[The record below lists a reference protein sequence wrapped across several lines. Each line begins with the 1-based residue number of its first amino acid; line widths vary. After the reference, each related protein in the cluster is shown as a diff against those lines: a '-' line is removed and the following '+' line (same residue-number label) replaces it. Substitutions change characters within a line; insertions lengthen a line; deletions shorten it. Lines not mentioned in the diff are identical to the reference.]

1 MTNKH
6 LSPRLFSGRSF
17 TPLFIAQFGGAFND
31 NMLKFTLIMLATYNP
46 SYTKGLQELLGMD
59 NATVVQQ
66 LNLVASALFIVPFLV
81 FSAVAGTMADKYP
94 KHSFI
99 RKTKL
104 AEVLIVLIVGLGL
117 FTENIY
123 FLLLALFFLGVQ
135 SAFFGPLKYGV
146 LPELLEKEK
155 IPPATGFMQGATF
168 VAILAGTAAG
178 GFLTKGDYA
187 AILNSLM
194 ITSVAVVG
202 YVASRFIPPLKAAA
216 PRTKNP
222 WSPVA
227 EFKQTLGYA
236 FAHRHLALGVLGL
249 SWFWLL
255 GSVILALL
263 PPFTKMQLNADQSV
277 ATGLIITAAVFIAIG
292 AVASGQL
299 VKDARKAGYA
309 AIFIGL
315 SLALIALLP
324 KAPNMPEL
332 FTLTTLPPQ
341 ALMYFVAIMLFS
353 VSCGFF
359 TVPLF
364 ALLQLKADPQHKAR
378 TIAANNI
385 MNALF
390 MVAGTVLT
398 SVAIGIFALET
409 HEVFFGLGIL
419 TALLGLYYRK
429 ALAKA

>member
-1 MTNKH
+1 MTPPPP
-6 LSPRLFSGRSF
+6 SPRLFSGRSF

-46 SYTKGLQELLGMD
+46 SYTKSLQTLLGMD
-59 NATVVQQ
+59 SNTVVQQ
-66 LNLVASALFIVPFLV
+66 LNLVASALFIVPFLA

-104 AEVLIVLIVGLGL
+104 AEVLIVLIVGAGL
-117 FTENIY
+117 FAENIY
-123 FLLLALFFLGVQ
+123 FLLLALFLLGVQ
-135 SAFFGPLKYGV
+135 SAFFGPLKYGI

-168 VAILAGTAAG
+168 VAILAGTAVG
-178 GFLTKGDYA
+178 GFLTKSDHA
-187 AILNSLM
+187 ALFNSLM
-194 ITSVAVVG
+194 IASVAVLG
-202 YVASRFIPPLKAAA
+202 YAASWFIPKLKAAA

-222 WSPVA
+222 WSPMA

-236 FAHRHLALGVLGL
+236 FAHRSLALGVLGL

-263 PPFTKMQLNADQSV
+263 PPFTKTQLNADQSV
-277 ATGLIITAAVFIAIG
+277 ATALIITAAIFIAIG
-292 AVASGQL
+292 AVACGQW
-299 VKDARKAGYA
+299 VKNAYQAGYA
-309 AIFIGL
+309 AVCVGL
-315 SLALIALLP
+315 NLAVLALLP
-324 KAPNMPEL
+324 KMPAAIEL
-332 FTLTTLPPQ
+332 FTIQTLPPQ
-341 ALMYFVAIMLFS
+341 AFLYFLGIMLFS

-364 ALLQLKADPQHKAR
+364 ALLQLQSDPQHKAR

-398 SVAIGIFALET
+398 STVIGLFGLQT
-409 HEVFFGLGIL
+409 HEIFLGLGLL
-419 TALLGLYYRK
+419 TMLLGMYYK
-429 ALAKA
+429 KSLSA